1 LAERSRRALELPLR
15 ELEDVLYD
23 DAGMRA
29 LRGDA
34 VDLPDFDLG
43 FAAISVPL
51 AGQGNRRVAIGV
63 PEHLE
68 ALALGKR
75 LQ

>member
-1 LAERSRRALELPLR
+1 LAERSRRALDLPLR

-23 DAGMRA
+23 EAGMRA

-34 VDLPDFDLG
+34 VDLPDFDLR
-43 FAAISVPL
+43 FAAISAFL
-51 AGQGNRRVAIGV
+51 RDKKTGG
-63 PEHLE
+63 
-68 ALALGKR
+68 

>member
-1 LAERSRRALELPLR
+1 LELPLR
-15 ELEDVLYD
+15 ELEDVLYE

-43 FAAISVPL
+43 LAAISVPSRDKET
-51 AGQGNRRVAIGV
+51 GG
-63 PEHLE
+63 
-68 ALALGKR
+68 